1 MQEIEINYP
10 FHRSILQKLQ
20 ELKSKVNTQEFC
32 KLHGIS
38 ESKFSRFPS
47 KRFMEEIELFDY
59 IIQFYEYK
67 K

>member
-1 MQEIEINYP
+1 MQEIKLNYP
-10 FHRSILQKLQ
+10 FHISILQKLQ
-20 ELKSKVNTQEFC
+20 KLKSKINVQDFC
-32 KLHGIS
+32 KLHKIS

-47 KRFMEEIELFDY
+47 NKFLKELELFDY